1 MLWYVFAAGL
11 TSGPSTDDEAGASR
25 PPVAWAALYLLC
37 LSGAVLV
44 VWVRALLVCRH
55 FERLREVVSLVE
67 AIRAFFGLMGS
78 FLVIFVIL
86 TGAFS
91 VAFLLAVGDEQVD
104 GFDNFGTTM
113 VTVFQRY
120 HGWCMLLCL
129 WCCGCSDAAAYTP
142 YQVDILILYCHVLY
156 CAAV

>member
-120 HGWCMLLCL
+120 HGWCMLLC
-129 WCCGCSDAAAYTP
+129 
-142 YQVDILILYCHVLY
+142 
-156 CAAV
+156 CAAVAVVTLLLDPIKLIYLYLSLIHI